1 MPIKCFEFKILYSSY
16 GEKRQPVRSISQEA
30 NTYLSSSIYDLRGI
44 VLTIVFD
51 DPAESI
57 LDCGVVAFHKMMFDK
72 TDSERGFAWNSALD
86 HR

>member
-1 MPIKCFEFKILYSSY
+1 MKCFEFKILYSSY
-16 GEKRQPVRSISQEA
+16 GGKCQSIRSISQEA
-30 NTYLSSSIYDLRGI
+30 DTYLSSSVYDLSGV

-51 DPAESI
+51 NPAESI

-72 TDSERGFAWNSALD
+72 TDSERGFSWHYILD